1 MKLDVEVLL
10 EQRREERN
18 NTFWKYQR
26 RVIETSHSRL
36 NLQTPYSIE
45 VEALLGYRKPLKR
58 QLAKRR
64 KNRDF
69 GPKDKTTQDNVHPCV
84 AENPTCRNDFMV

>member
-1 MKLDVEVLL
+1 MKLDLEVLL

-18 NTFWKYQR
+18 NAFWKYQR
-26 RVIETSHSRL
+26 VIEASHSRL

-58 QLAKRR
+58 QLAKRC

-69 GPKDKTTQDNVHPCV
+69 GPKDKCVGAVGTYISTTAGPKQAV
-84 AENPTCRNDFMV
+84 AV